1 MELAM
6 NTRSKLH
13 SAIPRVTCPR
23 CGTTMRLAE
32 IEPEDIGRGEVT
44 VFDCDC
50 GFEYRM
56 SASVREEERRVRAAE
71 ERAYATAD

>member
-1 MELAM
+1 
-6 NTRSKLH
+6 
-13 SAIPRVTCPR
+13 
-23 CGTTMRLAE
+23 MRLAE
-32 IEPEDIGRGEVT
+32 IEPDDIGRGDVT

-71 ERAYATAD
+71 ERAYAIAD

>member
-1 MELAM
+1 M
-6 NTRSKLH
+6 NIRTKLH
-13 SAIPRVTCPR
+13 PAIPRVICPR
-23 CGTTMRLAE
+23 CGTTMRLAG
-32 IEPEDIGRGEVT
+32 IEPDDIGRGEVT

-71 ERAYATAD
+71 ERAYAVAD